1 MRGRVL
7 ILVGLIIVLGVVLA
21 AVFLLGGDDDPE
33 TPEATVVNTP
43 APGETQVVQPPVGEN
58 PTQDISGFEPVVI
71 ALQDLPRGIVIEPS
85 MVDVR
90 LWPLDTAP
98 QTSFVDV
105 EQVIGKIARTDI
117 PRESPVVQAQLVE
130 NLFDIGRQGSD
141 LATQIEQG
149 LVGIAVPLDPTGLGQ
164 AAYGF
169 QAGDRIDVI
178 MSFLFI
184 DVDEEFQTRLPN
196 SITIVTRVED
206 GTIGFTDARVGR
218 AEPSPIFPEGVVL
231 GPSEDV
237 QRPRL
242 VTQRT
247 VQDAVVLNVG
257 WLPEDGELFGV
268 ADASPTPASVLAPPP
283 TADPNAAQNQNQQL
297 TVVPT
302 ATSFIPVIMVIA
314 VPPQDAITLT
324 WAIDSGIPITY
335 VLRSAQDGGAA
346 SVQTDS
352 VTLEYM
358 INTYN
363 VQQAEDLPF
372 AIEPAITDI
381 RRFDLSSLR
390 TFSGLSDPSI
400 VAP

>member
-1 MRGRVL
+1 
-7 ILVGLIIVLGVVLA
+7 
-21 AVFLLGGDDDPE
+21 
-33 TPEATVVNTP
+33 
-43 APGETQVVQPPVGEN
+43 
-58 PTQDISGFEPVVI
+58 
-71 ALQDLPRGIVIEPS
+71 
-85 MVDVR
+85 
-90 LWPLDTAP
+90 
-98 QTSFVDV
+98 
-105 EQVIGKIARTDI
+105 
-117 PRESPVVQAQLVE
+117 
-130 NLFDIGRQGSD
+130 
-141 LATQIEQG
+141 
-149 LVGIAVPLDPTGLGQ
+149 
-164 AAYGF
+164 
-169 QAGDRIDVI
+169 
-178 MSFLFI
+178 
-184 DVDEEFQTRLPN
+184 
-196 SITIVTRVED
+196 VTRVED
-206 GTIGFTDARVGR
+206 GTIGFTEARVGR

-247 VQDAVVLNVG
+247 VQDAVVLHLG

-314 VPPQDAITLT
+314 VAPQDAITLT

-346 SVQTDS
+346 SVQTES

-400 VAP
+400 VTP